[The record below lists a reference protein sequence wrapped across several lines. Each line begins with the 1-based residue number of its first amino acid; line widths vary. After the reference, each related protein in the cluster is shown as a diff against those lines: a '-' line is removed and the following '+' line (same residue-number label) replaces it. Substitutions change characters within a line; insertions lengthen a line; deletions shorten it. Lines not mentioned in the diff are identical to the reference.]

1 MTRKN
6 KHAFCLEYKS
16 DTKYQKN
23 AYQFVR
29 SIITCLSLQ
38 SLNERF
44 LIIFLLTKYLKTI
57 CQLWRYYLLTT
68 LTANSRK
75 LSMPVLRQNQ
85 YPFILFLAEKNY
97 IYMTWTF
104 KIMFMW
110 HGKKFFIKPPT
121 AVSPRTLCLFF
132 SKQFDTL
139 QAIVRPYVTFVEE
152 IDKICLKGFHI
163 RSKIKQQ

>member
-1 MTRKN
+1 MQLFYLFLYVFIQQHTWVVKIN
-6 KHAFCLEYKS
+6 MHFAWNINVILN
-16 DTKYQKN
+16 TKKK

-44 LIIFLLTKYLKTI
+44 PIIFLLTKYLKTI
-57 CQLWRYYLLTT
+57 CQLWRYYLLTK
-68 LTANSRK
+68 LKANSRK

-85 YPFILFLAEKNY
+85 YPLILFLAEKNY
-97 IYMTWTF
+97 VYMTWTF
-104 KIMFMW
+104 KIMLMW

-121 AVSPRTLCLFF
+121 AVSPRTFCLFF

-139 QAIVRPYVTFVEE
+139 
-152 IDKICLKGFHI
+152 
-163 RSKIKQQ
+163 